1 MAQNKVR
8 KCKYGHGKIKNAQVM
23 NFSVRG
29 NTEAAVKEY
38 LQKRHRNEEITI
50 REINWTWI
58 LQSNRAPIGLERQ

>member
-50 REINWTWI
+50 REINW
-58 LQSNRAPIGLERQ
+58 A